1 MSFLRP
7 DLTMVGKAL
16 VIIGLVALFGG
27 FAALLYGEFAPSV
40 GYQGVLDRGI
50 GSAGILAMGLGVLC
64 FVPLVARDPWQAATR
79 SAESPEALLRAAAKE
94 LGVVALNLVCY
105 VGAAL
110 VALGALTALDRAP
123 IAAGLVMIACYD
135 ACSMVFLLYIVDS
148 ARRLDLSTY
157 ILSAAYLGGSALS
170 LLTGLGVGS
179 ILRSLSVDYGLS
191 LLTLLAFAAIYPLAG
206 VLVFGISKAR
216 RQLGPRTSD
225 SEEDSVT
232 DCTHPADTPMPDEVS
247 EGEANASDSN
257 SIDNAFEGGV
267 EGIAAASGLTRRE
280 REILGYLARGR
291 SARYIAEDLVLSENT
306 VWAHI
311 KRIYS
316 KTGVHTKQ
324 ELMSIVEK
332 MAEGKE

>member
-1 MSFLRP
+1 M
-7 DLTMVGKAL
+7 
-16 VIIGLVALFGG
+16 
-27 FAALLYGEFAPSV
+27 
-40 GYQGVLDRGI
+40 
-50 GSAGILAMGLGVLC
+50 
-64 FVPLVARDPWQAATR
+64 
-79 SAESPEALLRAAAKE
+79 
-94 LGVVALNLVCY
+94 
-105 VGAAL
+105 
-110 VALGALTALDRAP
+110 
-123 IAAGLVMIACYD
+123 GLVMIACYD

-148 ARRLDLSTY
+148 VRRLDLSTY

-332 MAEGKE
+332 MAEGKQ

>member
-1 MSFLRP
+1 
-7 DLTMVGKAL
+7 
-16 VIIGLVALFGG
+16 
-27 FAALLYGEFAPSV
+27 
-40 GYQGVLDRGI
+40 
-50 GSAGILAMGLGVLC
+50 
-64 FVPLVARDPWQAATR
+64 
-79 SAESPEALLRAAAKE
+79 
-94 LGVVALNLVCY
+94 
-105 VGAAL
+105 
-110 VALGALTALDRAP
+110 
-123 IAAGLVMIACYD
+123 
-135 ACSMVFLLYIVDS
+135 
-148 ARRLDLSTY
+148 
-157 ILSAAYLGGSALS
+157 
-170 LLTGLGVGS
+170 
-179 ILRSLSVDYGLS
+179 
-191 LLTLLAFAAIYPLAG
+191 
-206 VLVFGISKAR
+206 
-216 RQLGPRTSD
+216 
-225 SEEDSVT
+225 
-232 DCTHPADTPMPDEVS
+232 MPDEVS